1 MERSIPY
8 AVLDNII
15 GFRDDHETPGE
26 KLGKALGEDPLGVAT
41 TVVKGVGKLAKSAF
55 DRVLEEG
62 PLDALTGSVSEY
74 AESLI
79 GSGKSLASGTQGY
92 IDKGMTQAEAR
103 DAQISDALRLSEIFP
118 LMSTAAYSARLGR
131 AAIPD
136 APFDPSRR
144 GFLGGIAVL
153 PAVAALAPDALT
165 GVLKSVG
172 PKVARAASSLDLSVA
187 KINALIKQKE
197 SLAQQADELRAV
209 EGPSQR
215 FQNSLPRSQRGSEAV
230 NKDLESFRVQ
240 DEIEKSALKALDDL
254 KPADFANAAD
264 GSIETIAEQFSNSR
278 IIPESDEFDALM
290 EQVKLRGMNNA
301 KDARGIDQFP
311 YARSLFE
318 DHFNP
323 INVGGVKVL
332 PSMLDPRGPQSLN
345 MVEGAPTVGRT
356 VAPDIVEKIK
366 DLNISRVL
374 QKMELE
380 ERKMIV
386 EGKSVSEIDAMKA
399 ELRQELYK
407 LQNEGTEDFS
417 KDFFADGGA
426 VMNGV
431 GSLSETARN
440 MTRGPRG
447 LNSLQ
452 RFADGGPV
460 TSMRPRS
467 RPTNDETEAE
477 QLAASSEAFGDN
489 ELLAD
494 LMPILQNDPLA
505 MLGYDPKIMRFDQPI
520 GSSRAFYD
528 PRSDTI
534 HYGADY
540 GSSFEVIVHELRHR
554 GTQIL
559 RNQALK
565 NPENFK
571 ERYGTA
577 AYNFTSGLKGRTE
590 ANINQNSEQITNFG
604 DKGTDEWINELL
616 DNPDNFVYNAPFIN
630 EDGSTGSERVNDSYV
645 VEYAD
650 KDALRSFRK
659 TGEYPESGRGPEGRY
674 GSIGVPRRGLV
685 RDRRG
690 FGNTT
695 TEYLNM
701 TPYEKS
707 KLITREYNLPRFTDQ
722 INPSEIT
729 KGISGM
735 KQAATD
741 LLQGQKEDGI
751 FYADGGEVMNGIGSL
766 NETARNMSRGPRGIG
781 AYQQFADGGEL
792 NVDLQP
798 LDLPVDG
805 RMSYTKTDDG
815 GRFDSEI
822 RKTFEGGL
830 GSLTPSFD
838 YSTQNSSRNMGDV
851 VIDENGEQIGF
862 AVEGELFLNSDPNSE
877 DKVRGAFEVE
887 KSRNN
892 TNFTFPEGEFVRTDE
907 GLFKRFNL
915 GMDLGKFGL
924 DLNRMEGS
932 GRDPVNSGSATIRI
946 GENGIV
952 RYSDSDRGEPTI
964 GFNYAKEFADGGP
977 VYMAGGGS
985 LSRYTELRD
994 GNKQNTFT
1002 ALQGVDAERLK
1013 RQRGYYER
1021 GPDALG
1027 SNVYTGDTGS
1037 RLLLPAEDRP
1047 IIEDIAPIS
1056 DVDVRDLPPPVMPTP
1071 VMPTPVMPTPFV
1083 PPPVMPTYDGSTIS
1097 PMVST
1102 PTMPTYDGSFPVMDR
1117 EPFVMDRVPREVM
1130 YREPFVM
1137 DRREVRPREV
1147 MDPLVMDPAP
1157 LQPQPIASPAPSA
1170 LNIGAGM
1177 SANDL
1182 QRMLARRSV
1191 GPTNLNEVNSSILS
1205 LQQAEVAN
1213 RARRANVPPQ
1223 RPYEP
1228 PPTGPSSPYG
1238 TPLTG
1243 PSSPYGPG
1251 SPYGPYGPPPTG
1263 PGSPYGPPPTGP
1275 GSPYGPYG
1283 REVQPYGREVQ
1294 PTSYGIGSFGQPMQQ
1309 QGFGSNKPTA
1319 NVLF

>member
-1 MERSIPY
+1 MERSVGY
-8 AVLDNII
+8 ALLDNII
-15 GFRDDHETPGE
+15 GFDDDHFTPGE
-26 KLGKALGEDPLGVAT
+26 KLKKAVGEDPIGVAT
-41 TVVKGVGKLAKSAF
+41 TVVKGVGGLAKSAF

-62 PLDALTGSVSEY
+62 PLDALTGSLSDYSRELVG
-74 AESLI
+74 AGTRL
-79 GSGKSLASGTQGY
+79 KSGTQGY
-92 IDKGMTQAEAR
+92 IDSGMTQAEAR
-103 DAQISDALRLSEIFP
+103 DKQISDALRLSELIP
-118 LMSTAAYSARLGR
+118 LMGSAATGLRAGR
-131 AAIPD
+131 VALPE

-144 GFLGGIAVL
+144 SFLGGIAAL
-153 PAVAALAPDALT
+153 PAVAAIAPDALS
-165 GVLKSVG
+165 GALKSVG
-172 PKVARAASSLDLSVA
+172 PKVARATSSLDVSVA
-187 KINALIKQKE
+187 KI
-197 SLAQQADELRAV
+197 
-209 EGPSQR
+209 
-215 FQNSLPRSQRGSEAV
+215 
-230 NKDLESFRVQ
+230 KDLLTQKDLLEQQSDTLRMDSSFDNRNAISQESVKKDRESFQVQ
-240 DEIEKSALKALDDL
+240 DEIEQTAVRALDDL
-254 KPADFANAAD
+254 TPTDLSNAAD
-264 GSIETIAEQFSNSR
+264 DSIEMIAEQFSKSGVL
-278 IIPESDEFDALM
+278 EAELDTASVEKAFEALM

-301 KDARGIDQFP
+301 KDSKGIDQFP
-311 YARSLFE
+311 YARDIYE
-318 DHFNP
+318 DYYNP
-323 INVGGVKVL
+323 IRNDGGAFSSSVFKA
-332 PSMLDPRGPQSLN
+332 PQGLN
-345 MVEGAPTVGRT
+345 MVEGAPPVGRT

-766 NETARNMSRGPRGIG
+766 NETARGMSRGPRGIG
-781 AYQQFADGGEL
+781 AYQQFAEGGEL

-805 RMSYTKTDDG
+805 RMSYTQTDDG

-1027 SNVYTGDTGS
+1027 SNIYTGDTGS

-1251 SPYGPYGPPPTG
+1251 SPYGPPPTG